1 MNDLYEHQVRT
12 FMHDYKSNRL
22 PYFANIFENEN
33 QPTATT
39 RRSVSNIYQGLPRT
53 KFSEYLPKH
62 QFVKLWNTVS
72 EDCKSIIS
80 RQVD

>member
-1 MNDLYEHQVRT
+1 MGITIPRPPPMGGDMGGEVNMNDLYEHQIRT

-22 PYFANIFENEN
+22 PLSFANIFENEN

-53 KFSEYLPKH
+53 KS
-62 QFVKLWNTVS
+62 VKIVN
-72 EDCKSIIS
+72 
-80 RQVD
+80 Q